1 MRVLPGPSS
10 PPPRQR
16 SHATDR
22 VLPAEGCDLPVPKWP
37 SGHRPTPAE
46 RAAWKRLW
54 SLPQAQAWHEL
65 NIAEVVETYCRANVA
80 AAADMAKGEP
90 RAALLAVVRGLAADL
105 GLTPQSLARLRW
117 RIEPT
122 EEAPPALQPVRR
134 QRPRAVDPLPRIGD

>member
-22 VLPAEGCDLPVPKWP
+22 RLPAEGCTLPVPKWP
-37 SGHRPTPAE
+37 SGHRPSKAE
-46 RAAWKRLW
+46 AAAWRRLW
-54 SLPQAQAWHEL
+54 RLPQAEAWHALACAESVEL
-65 NIAEVVETYCRANVA
+65 YVRSSVA
-80 AAADMAKGEP
+80 AAEALQRGEP
-90 RAALLAVVRGLAADL
+90 RAALLAVLQRQAADL

-134 QRPRAVDPLPRIGD
+134 QRPRAIDPVPRIGD

>member
-16 SHATDR
+16 QRHATDR

-37 SGHRPTPAE
+37 SGHRPSKAE
-46 RAAWKRLW
+46 AVAWKRLW
-54 SLPQAQAWHEL
+54 SLPQAAAWHEL
-65 NIAEVVETYCRANVA
+65 ACAETVETYCRANVA
-80 AAADMAKGEP
+80 AAADMAKGEAK
-90 RAALLAVVRGLAADL
+90 AALLAVVRGLAADL

-122 EEAPPALQPVRR
+122 EEAPALQPVRR